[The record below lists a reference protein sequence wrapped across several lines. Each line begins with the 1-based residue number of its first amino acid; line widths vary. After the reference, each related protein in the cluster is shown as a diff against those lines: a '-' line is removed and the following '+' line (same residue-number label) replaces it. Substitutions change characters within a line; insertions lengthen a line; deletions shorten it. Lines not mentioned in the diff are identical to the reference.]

1 MGAGIDNGRP
11 MMADNDLILLDRDKD
26 DPAVAVL
33 TLNRSDAGNAFNT
46 DMLIALS
53 NRLDEIEHDYSFRAA
68 ILHSNGPHTSFG
80 ADLTELVIP
89 TEDGGYKNMR
99 YKDAYAH
106 LMDGREAVSK
116 MFKLRIPIVGLL
128 HGFTL
133 GGGAEIFLMCDVL
146 YGASG
151 GKKEGGL
158 VFGFPEATIGVMA
171 GWMGP
176 EMMVRKIGSVT
187 AMDIFCTGRFIDSDE
202 ALALDIIRKAVPKED
217 LYNEGL
223 AWASMITKNAPFA
236 VESTRRTIKRVA
248 FPDFDR
254 WIELTAKET
263 INNLLTKD
271 FVEGA
276 KKILEHRKD
285 QPTYHRK

>member
-1 MGAGIDNGRP
+1 
-11 MMADNDLILLDRDKD
+11 MAKNDLILLDRDKD

-33 TLNRSDAGNAFNT
+33 TLNRTDAGNAFNT
-46 DMLIALS
+46 EMLNQLS
-53 NRLDEIEHDYSFRAA
+53 SRLDEVENNFSFRAA
-68 ILHSNGPHTSFG
+68 ILQSNGPHASFG
-80 ADLTELVIP
+80 ADLTELVIK
-89 TEDGGYKNMR
+89 TEDGYKNMR
-99 YKDAYAH
+99 YKEAYAH

-116 MFKLRIPIVGLL
+116 MFKLRIPIVGLM
-128 HGFTL
+128 HGFAL
-133 GGGAEIFLMCDVL
+133 GGGAEIFLMCDML

-151 GKKEGGL
+151 GKEDGGL
-158 VFGFPEATIGVMA
+158 RFGFPEATIGVMA

-176 EMMVRKIGSVT
+176 EVMVRKIGSIT
-187 AMDIFCTGRFIDSDE
+187 AIDIFCTGRLIDSRE
-202 ALALDIIRKAVPKED
+202 ALSMGIIRKAVPKAD
-217 LYNEGL
+217 LYKAGL
-223 AWASMITKNAPFA
+223 EWASMITKNGPCA

-263 INNLLTKD
+263 INNLLTED
-271 FVEGA
+271 FVQGV